1 MHRFI
6 MLMTATCLGLSGTVA
21 AAQQASS
28 SAYGVSANENVS
40 AAGVVNANVTV
51 GPIPQASGAAPP
63 PYSDSNTV
71 ASVSENAALTTGVT
85 GVTQSLQT
93 GILTST
99 ATGTSTA
106 AQSSAT
112 VNNLQLSLAEQSLLT
127 TLFGLNATTI
137 QSTSQANSIGGLD
150 ASGTTT

>member
-71 ASVSENAALTTGVT
+71 ASVSQNAALTTGVG

-93 GILTST
+93 GILTSSASGT
-99 ATGTSTA
+99 ATGAQATA
-106 AQSSAT
+106 T
-112 VNNLQLSLAEQSLLT
+112 INNLQLSESEAGLLS
-127 TLFGLNATTI
+127 GLLNLSATTI
-137 QSTSQANSIGGLD
+137 QSTS
-150 ASGTTT
+150 